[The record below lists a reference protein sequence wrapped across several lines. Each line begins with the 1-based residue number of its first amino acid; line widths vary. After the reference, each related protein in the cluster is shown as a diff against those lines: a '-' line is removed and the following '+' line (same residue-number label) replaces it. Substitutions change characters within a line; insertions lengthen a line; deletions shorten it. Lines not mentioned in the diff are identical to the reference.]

1 MRSGGVLGAI
11 ARRSLLW
18 PRQERSG
25 WQGPSLDE
33 GLQQQLRKEREKLSN
48 EDITGIVYLVA
59 LREPNHDV

>member
-1 MRSGGVLGAI
+1 MPSGGVLGAM

-18 PRQERSG
+18 ARQERTG

-33 GLQQQLRKEREKLSN
+33 GLQQQVRKEREKLSN
-48 EDITGIVYLVA
+48 EHTTGIVYLVA